1 MSAIKLLPTS
11 IGAIVL
17 SCLIQIP
24 AHAAIVGGQVTG
36 DWGNGGSYTADY
48 TYDDSTVVT
57 TNDSIPGFTIDI
69 STEVSLLGL
78 VLTSSNITPT
88 THTFGLSNTPKL
100 TTRSIDTSLSGSL
113 FILNNFHLST
123 SGPTY
128 ELSLFQRTGFDFVG
142 NPAAGN
148 VAVLYKEI
156 SPQSSQ
162 FELVDSGSAAFSS
175 TAPVPVPTPA
185 LLPGLISFGVGLARK
200 RTQEKAIASSV

>member
-1 MSAIKLLPTS
+1 MSTIKLFPTS
-11 IGAIVL
+11 IRAIVL

-36 DWGNGGSYTADY
+36 NWGNGGSYTADY

-88 THTFGLSNTPKL
+88 THTFDLIDTPKL
-100 TTRSIDTSLSGSL
+100 RTRSIETSLISGSL
-113 FILNNFHLST
+113 SVSKNFTLSI
-123 SGPTY
+123 SDAMY
-128 ELSLFQRTGFDFVG
+128 ELSLSSDSGTAFDGSPINSSLAF
-142 NPAAGN
+142 
-148 VAVLYKEI
+148 LFLK
-156 SPQSSQ
+156 SPQ
-162 FELVDSGSAAFSS
+162 FKFVDSGTAIFSNA
-175 TAPVPVPTPA
+175 APVPVPTPA